1 MAILSTQVLV
11 GNVGRVYDL
20 RTVGSENRKVI
31 DFTIAVTPRK
41 KVGDE
46 WTDGDTYWSTVTAWG
61 RLAENIAESFNAG
74 DRVFVYGR
82 TEMKPGYTNR
92 EGVEVDARP
101 IIVAEFAGHEVSFNA
116 ATSARVAGKSSYSEA
131 SKPVSKPVE
140 SKPTA
145 TKDVFDADD
154 DDLFGDDLDDDDVA
168 F

>member
-74 DRVFVYGR
+74 DRIFG
-82 TEMKPGYTNR
+82 
-92 EGVEVDARP
+92 
-101 IIVAEFAGHEVSFNA
+101 
-116 ATSARVAGKSSYSEA
+116 
-131 SKPVSKPVE
+131 
-140 SKPTA
+140 
-145 TKDVFDADD
+145 TK
-154 DDLFGDDLDDDDVA
+154 
-168 F
+168 